1 MLGHLDVIVKETVTG
16 VTKMLSER
24 TTLGAAGDAG
34 HSTSSSRNPTLSVT
48 WK

>member
-24 TTLGAAGDAG
+24 ALGAACPAG
-34 HSTSSSRNPTLSVT
+34 HSTSSSRKPTLSVT